1 MGYEVI
7 IPIVISVLT
16 VLWTVYR
23 DKSSD
28 VKAMDD
34 RIGQLE
40 TQAQLRELEIKS
52 LKSEL
57 ALITQQQR
65 DFNLS
70 INDINK
76 NLVRILT
83 ILDLKDKEGS

>member
-1 MGYEVI
+1 MSLEVI

-34 RIGQLE
+34 RISQLE
-40 TQAQLRELEIKS
+40 T
-52 LKSEL
+52 
-57 ALITQQQR
+57 
-65 DFNLS
+65 
-70 INDINK
+70 
-76 NLVRILT
+76 
-83 ILDLKDKEGS
+83 